1 MSYQSKPLARAEIT
15 SLAETDSSSSKEFC
29 SLFENMLN
37 GFAYCRMLFD
47 AKGNPVD
54 FVYLQVNAAFEEL
67 TGLKKEVVVGKKITD
82 VIPGV
87 KETTPELFEI
97 YGRVALSGKGE
108 KFEIFLKPLNRWFF
122 ISVYSPKK
130 GFFVALFENITERKA
145 NEAQLKNSCERFMTL
160 ADCLPEVVFE
170 ADLTGRL
177 TYVNQKAFELT
188 GYTQE
193 DFAKGMYNFDL
204 IAPRDLERAKTSFTK
219 SMITSTPTRNE
230 YSFVRKDGR
239 EFPAIIK
246 GIPIK
251 FGNKT
256 VGMRGL
262 VIDITEQKR
271 TIDKLAFQAQLLEA
285 VGQAII
291 ATDKERIIRYWNNG
305 ATKLYGW
312 SAAEAIGHNIDEL
325 LTEVSPEETYE
336 IYKRLSA
343 GESWSS
349 EVQVKR
355 RDEFVIPVIVNRY
368 PVIIEN
374 AEFIGS
380 ISIYTDITDQNWM
393 ENELAGYVDALATSS
408 EKIKELNEKLR
419 VVGSLT
425 RHDIRNKLSALYGL
439 MFLLKKTLGDS
450 QASMKHLTEMEK
462 VSKQLLDILEFERIY
477 EQVGLEELTFVDVS
491 KFFTEAVALV
501 SDFKDVTIYLRCE
514 GLEVC
519 ADSLL
524 RQLLYNLIDNTL
536 KHGEKATSIK
546 LYCKKDANSLL
557 LIYEDNGK
565 GIAENQKSHLFEKGF
580 GKEKGIGLL
589 MIKRIADAYGWTL
602 EENGKLGVGARFII
616 KIPENSF
623 RLSEN
628 LKQTLFP

>member
-15 SLAETDSSSSKEFC
+15 SLAEIDRSSSKEFC

-97 YGRVALSGKGE
+97 YGRVSLSGKGE

-130 GFFVALFENITERKA
+130 GFFVAQFENITERKA

-204 IAPRDLERAKTSFTK
+204 IAPRDLERAKASFTK

-262 VIDITEQKR
+262 VIDITEQK
-271 TIDKLAFQAQLLEA
+271 
-285 VGQAII
+285 
-291 ATDKERIIRYWNNG
+291 NN
-305 ATKLYGW
+305 
-312 SAAEAIGHNIDEL
+312 
-325 LTEVSPEETYE
+325 
-336 IYKRLSA
+336 
-343 GESWSS
+343 
-349 EVQVKR
+349 
-355 RDEFVIPVIVNRY
+355 
-368 PVIIEN
+368 
-374 AEFIGS
+374 
-380 ISIYTDITDQNWM
+380 
-393 ENELAGYVDALATSS
+393 
-408 EKIKELNEKLR
+408 
-419 VVGSLT
+419 
-425 RHDIRNKLSALYGL
+425 
-439 MFLLKKTLGDS
+439 
-450 QASMKHLTEMEK
+450 
-462 VSKQLLDILEFERIY
+462 
-477 EQVGLEELTFVDVS
+477 
-491 KFFTEAVALV
+491 
-501 SDFKDVTIYLRCE
+501 
-514 GLEVC
+514 
-519 ADSLL
+519 
-524 RQLLYNLIDNTL
+524 
-536 KHGEKATSIK
+536 
-546 LYCKKDANSLL
+546 
-557 LIYEDNGK
+557 
-565 GIAENQKSHLFEKGF
+565 
-580 GKEKGIGLL
+580 
-589 MIKRIADAYGWTL
+589 
-602 EENGKLGVGARFII
+602 
-616 KIPENSF
+616 
-623 RLSEN
+623 
-628 LKQTLFP
+628 